1 MALFT
6 YQATDASG
14 KSVKG
19 TLEAKDESVLVDK
32 LQEMG
37 YFPISIGKGTA
48 ASEAPASAGLM
59 KFFSKRVPGRAVTL
73 FTHELSSMLDAGLPL
88 DRSLSILAELEKNIE
103 FKSVILDMHNG
114 IQSGLTFAD
123 CLEKH
128 PDVFSEIYVST
139 VRAGEAGGALEAVLS
154 RIKKFMEETEKLKE
168 DIKSA
173 LIYPLILTIV
183 GGSAIML
190 MLLFVI
196 PKFTVIFA
204 DMGGAMPLPT
214 RMLLGLSEAVSRFWW
229 VIALVAAGVFFEV
242 RRRLGTREGR
252 LFFDRLKLD
261 VPLLGEVLKKA
272 VISRFSRTLGTL
284 LQGGLPIL
292 DALSIAVNTMGNS
305 FMSRDIQPVIEGV
318 RRGRGMVTP
327 LRETGSFPPLA
338 VHLLTIGEETGKLDE
353 MLLKLSDNYDQDIS
367 TSIKRLLSLMEP
379 LIILVMA
386 VVVGFIVISL
396 LLAIFSLNDMPV

>member
-14 KSVKG
+14 RSIKG
-19 TLEAKDESVLVDK
+19 SLEAKDELVLVDK

-37 YFPISIGKGTA
+37 YFPINIGKGTDERA
-48 ASEAPASAGLM
+48 LPASAGRM
-59 KFFSKRVPGRAVTL
+59 KFFSGRVSGRSVTL
-73 FTHELSSMLDAGLPL
+73 FTHELSSMLEAGLAL
-88 DRSLSILAELEKNIE
+88 DRSLSILAELEKNAV
-103 FKSVILDMHNG
+103 FKSVILDIHKG
-114 IQSGLTFAD
+114 IHGGLPLAD
-123 CLEKH
+123 SLDKH

-139 VRAGEAGGALEAVLS
+139 VRAGEAGGSLESVLS
-154 RIKKFMEETEKLKE
+154 RIKRFMEETEKLKE

-173 LIYPLILTIV
+173 LIYPLLLTVV

-204 DMGGAMPLPT
+204 DMGGVMPLPT
-214 RMLLGLSEAVSRFWW
+214 RMLLGLSEGVSRYWW
-229 VIALVAAGVFFEV
+229 VIAGAAAVVFFTV
-242 RRRLGTREGR
+242 RRRLRTEEGR
-252 LFFDRLKLD
+252 LLFDRLKLE
-261 VPLLGEVLKKA
+261 VPLLGEVLRKA

-292 DALSIAVNTMGNS
+292 EALNIAVKTMGNS

-318 RRGRGMVTP
+318 RRGRGMVQP
-327 LRETGSFPPLA
+327 LKETKSFPPLA
-338 VHLLTIGEETGKLDE
+338 VHLLTVGEETGKLDE